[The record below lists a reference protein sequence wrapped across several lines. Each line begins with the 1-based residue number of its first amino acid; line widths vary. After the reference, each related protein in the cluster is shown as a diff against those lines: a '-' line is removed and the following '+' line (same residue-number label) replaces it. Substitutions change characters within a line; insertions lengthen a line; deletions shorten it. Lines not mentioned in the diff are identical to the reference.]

1 MASRQRFS
9 TPATGSR
16 TKSRP
21 ASFHRNGPSHRR
33 RRCGGSEN
41 PLHVVQPYKSRN
53 YWPLLTTAVCLPS
66 SWPSHSTTSTECWIC
81 GFLCPKSRSSV
92 PGHRRRL
99 LRGPAP
105 TTLHF
110 PFLIKSPYLKR
121 HDPIYWPRKFSAF
134 SANTS
139 SPTFWGFHPS
149 LPRQTTLLYD
159 LQPGILGTPLA
170 AVGCVEEQARGSSHM
185 HVVFWGG
192 LSPDLLQAIAD
203 TLNTLEP
210 LELSRLRNELSV
222 RNGLV
227 VKHSDLL
234 AAMLSCNTN
243 VSLLGS
249 VTQSKAILCC
259 H

>member
-1 MASRQRFS
+1 MARRIVVVAVVAPKIPFTSSSRIRAETTGHCSLLRFAFRL
-9 TPATGSR
+9 PDLR
-16 TKSRP
+16 T
-21 ASFHRNGPSHRR
+21 RR
-33 RRCGGSEN
+33 RPRSAEYAAFFA
-41 PLHVVQPYKSRN
+41 PRV
-53 YWPLLTTAVCLPS
+53 
-66 SWPSHSTTSTECWIC
+66 E
-81 GFLCPKSRSSV
+81 SSV